1 MAIVKMKKLTL
12 LAMNADKESIF
23 DALVK
28 TKAVELKRSADID
41 ACTSPNVSA
50 DRETVLERIAR
61 VENSKIG
68 RAHV

>member
-28 TKAVELKRSADID
+28 TKAVELKRSAPI
-41 ACTSPNVSA
+41 
-50 DRETVLERIAR
+50 
-61 VENSKIG
+61 
-68 RAHV
+68 